1 MKNPSYGT
9 NNPNPRAMFISSIH
23 NPRVK
28 EAARL
33 RERKGREEQGRI
45 IIDGAREIER
55 AIARGVE
62 IQELY
67 VCDELVTS
75 ETCRQVIEAV
85 SQEGAEQLDVPPNVF
100 AKLAFGER
108 AEGIVAV
115 AKTPRRQLSSFQ
127 LGENPLVGVL
137 AAVEK
142 PGNIGAVVRSADGS
156 GVNALIVA
164 DGGTD
169 IYNPNV
175 IRASLGVVFTL
186 PVLSADSRET
196 IAWLRERG
204 LRMFAARVDGA
215 VDYAS
220 ADFRGPAAIVLGSE
234 AEGLSAEWQAADIT
248 SIKLPMLGTADS
260 LNVSCTAAVL
270 FYEARRQRT
279 CQM

>member
-1 MKNPSYGT
+1 
-9 NNPNPRAMFISSIH
+9 MFISSIH

-28 EAARL
+28 EAAKL

-55 AIARGVE
+55 AIAGGVE
-62 IQELY
+62 LEEVF

-75 ETCRQVIEAV
+75 DSSRRVVEATSRQRAK
-85 SQEGAEQLDVPPNVF
+85 QLDVPPNVF

-115 AKTPRRQLSSFQ
+115 ARTPQRSLSSFQ
-127 LGENPLVGVL
+127 PGENPLVGVL

-142 PGNIGAVVRSADGS
+142 PGNIGAVVRSADGA
-156 GVNALIVA
+156 GVSALIVA

-169 IYNPNV
+169 HYNPNV

-186 PVLSADSRET
+186 PVFSATSREA
-196 IAWLRERG
+196 IDWLREHG
-204 LRMFAARVDGA
+204 LQMFAARVDGA
-215 VDYAS
+215 SDYA
-220 ADFRGPAAIVLGSE
+220 AIDFRAPAAIILGSE
-234 AEGLSAEWQAADIT
+234 AEGLSADWQTADVT

-279 CQM
+279 CQI